1 MLNIKNLTYKAKSQ
15 IFSCAFIVFVLLIS
29 VCLIVFGSRS
39 VFNKNAD
46 EYLLN
51 TTELKTLRLESE
63 LANQLSIVK
72 QMAKAP
78 AIVRFMENPENP
90 DYKDLGLSDLE
101 SFRSSFSGEN
111 IFWVSAKDHKFYS
124 DMNYIYTLNPDDSA
138 QYWFNMTMYETD
150 IYNFNI
156 NYNPDLG
163 SSFLWIN
170 AVVRNENYEPVGV
183 AGTGIPLDGV
193 FDDVFLGLRL
203 NERLYLYNE
212 NGEVTGSADT
222 SEMEKKT
229 SLTDVMPELSGQEL
243 VKVFPTSFSTRT
255 GEYYFSPV
263 TSLNWMMVMFKPY
276 TVADIF
282 TNNLA
287 LMAYLLILI
296 TGICVAVYSVF
307 VHKILKSMS
316 SVIKS
321 TKEIA
326 SEQNEFVT
334 NVKKTVDTNV
344 TSLEQYGELIDNQ
357 TASIEESESHIETLL
372 TQLRVLDSVRKNS
385 LGNAKALEKS
395 SASGQEHIDA
405 LKENIT
411 KIVDCS
417 KQLVEANNLIASITS
432 QTDLLALN
440 AAIEAAH
447 AGEFGAGFAVVAT
460 AIRQLAEKSRDQEVN
475 VEKAI
480 DSMNEMIESM
490 VKSAESVHSSFE
502 EIVENSENVNASFEE
517 MSESIEQQNTLGRTI
532 DSNLRSLT
540 ELVNKSSSSF
550 DLMMTSN
557 QTMAE
562 DISEAASNS
571 QNLLSQAET
580 TLKSTGIDSSK
591 QKKIKIKKDKKSK
604 KSQEIKNEHTH

>member
-1 MLNIKNLTYKAKSQ
+1 MLDIKNLTYKAKSQ
-15 IFSCAFIVFVLLIS
+15 FFSCTLIVLVLLIS
-29 VCLIVFGSRS
+29 FCLIVFGSRS
-39 VFNKNAD
+39 VFNKNAS

-78 AIVRFMENPENP
+78 SIVRFMENPENP

-101 SFRSSFSGEN
+101 SYRSSFSGEN
-111 IFWVSAKDHKFYS
+111 IFWVSASDHKFYS
-124 DMNYIYTLNPDDSA
+124 DMDYVYTLDPDDSA

-150 IYNFNI
+150 VYNFNI

-170 AVVRNENYEPVGV
+170 AVVRNEKGESVGV

-193 FDDVFLGLRL
+193 FDNVFLGLPD
-203 NERLYLYNE
+203 NEKIYLYNE
-212 NGEVTGSADT
+212 DGEITGSANT
-222 SEMEKKT
+222 SEMETKT
-229 SLTDVMPELSGQEL
+229 LIRDVLPELEEQTL
-243 VKVFPTSFSTRT
+243 IKAFPESMSTRS
-255 GEYYFSPV
+255 GEYFFNPV
-263 TSLNWMMVMFKPY
+263 FSLNWMMVMFKPY
-276 TVADIF
+276 TVSDIF

-287 LMAYLLILI
+287 LMVYLLILI
-296 TGICVAVYSVF
+296 TGVCVVVYTIF

-321 TKEIA
+321 TKEGA
-326 SEQNEFVT
+326 SEQNEFIT

-344 TSLEQYGELIDNQ
+344 TSLEQYGELLDNQ

-385 LGNAKALEKS
+385 LGNAKSLEKS
-395 SASGQEHIDA
+395 SSSGQEHIEA
-405 LKENIT
+405 LKENIL
-411 KIVDCS
+411 KIVECS
-417 KQLVEANNLIASITS
+417 KELVEANNLIASITS

-460 AIRQLAEKSRDQEVN
+460 AIRQLAEKSRDQEDN

-480 DSMNEMIESM
+480 DSMNEMIDSM
-490 VKSAESVHSSFE
+490 VKSAEAVHSSFD

-540 ELVNKSSSSF
+540 ELVNKSGSSF
-550 DLMMTSN
+550 DLMMGSN

-562 DISEAASNS
+562 NIREAAEKS
-571 QNLLSQAET
+571 QTLLAQAET
-580 TLKSTGIDSSK
+580 TLRSTGISSE
-591 QKKIKIKKDKKSK
+591 KIKKSK
-604 KSQEIKNEHTH
+604 KKHNKNFNTKKILETGDKK